1 MNYSARNLQ
10 LLYARQPD
18 LQDKKLEDVQPLQG
32 FELRRTPSGLLTAT
46 LQGCYLHSRYDPTRE
61 ARRIVE
67 TEAGTDTTAA
77 VLFGFGLGYLAE
89 AFVERHPGKPLVV
102 VEKQRSLFAQAL
114 ASRDLGKLLS
124 LANVFW
130 YIDEQPEAIMMGI
143 DSLPLGRLC
152 VLKLRSLLGSETP
165 YYSQVEVLLRSLFDK
180 REVNINT
187 LDRFGKLWI
196 RNLLANLEL
205 FTDVPGINLGRERF
219 AGIPALVLAAGPS
232 LDAVLPHLEGLRRR
246 MLVVAVDTSFRPCLQ
261 QGLQPDFLVTVDP
274 QYWNSR
280 HLDRLSLGAA
290 ILVSESS
297 AHPRV
302 FRLLNR
308 SKDCAFFVS
317 SFFPLGRYLEGII
330 GEKGPIGA
338 GGSVATTAWD
348 LSRYLGSRPIYLAG
362 LDLGFPGRRTHAG
375 GAFFEETMH
384 TLSCRLEP
392 VEQMSFSYLYHAGPS
407 PLPNYE
413 GGTTLS
419 DRRMLIYKW
428 WFENQMK
435 QQERAGGPATCN
447 LSGEAV
453 RIEGMPFADIQRLFE
468 LPVVRKQIDRA
479 LKDLK
484 RQASKIRSGPERRKR
499 LLAVKEGLD
508 SLAAELKLLETLA
521 HRGAELCSPAVS
533 SPTDAASARK
543 KESRDVLSELA
554 KVDRDILELS
564 SRQIAGFLFQP
575 LVRRIL
581 DHPEGPA
588 DYAEA
593 LANSRTLYRE
603 LEASASY
610 HLRLLSVTGRRP

>member
-10 LLYARQPD
+10 ALYARQPD
-18 LQDKKLEDVQPLQG
+18 LQDKKLEEIPPLPG
-32 FELRRTPSGLLTAT
+32 FEIHRTPSGLPTAT
-46 LQGCYLHSRYDPTRE
+46 LQGSYLHSRYDPARE

-67 TEAGTDTTAA
+67 REAGTETTAA

-89 AFVERHPGKPLVV
+89 AFAERHPGKPVVV

-114 ASRDLGKLLS
+114 GSRDLGKLLS

-143 DSLPLGRLC
+143 DTLPLRRLC
-152 VLKLRSLLGSETP
+152 VLKLRSLLGSEAP
-165 YYSQVEVLLRSLFDK
+165 YYGRVEALLRSLFDK

-205 FTDVPGINLGRERF
+205 FTDIPGINLGRGRF

-232 LDAVLPHLEGLRRR
+232 LDAVLPHLERLHRR
-246 MLVVAVDTSFRPCLQ
+246 MLVVAVDTSFRLCLQ
-261 QGLQPDFLVTVDP
+261 RGLQPDFLVTVDP

-280 HLDRLSLGAA
+280 HLDRLSIGAA

-297 AHPRV
+297 AHPRI

-308 SKDCAFFVS
+308 SRDCAFFVS
-317 SFFPLGRYLEGII
+317 SFFPLGRYLERII
-330 GEKGPIGA
+330 GEKGSIGA

-362 LDLGFPGRRTHAG
+362 LDLGFPGRRTHAS

-384 TLSCRLEP
+384 TLSCRFQP
-392 VEQMSFSYLYHAGPS
+392 VEQMSFSYLYQAGPS
-407 PLPNYE
+407 LLPNYE
-413 GGTTLS
+413 GGATLT

-435 QQERAGGPATCN
+435 QQERINGPATCN
-447 LSGEAV
+447 LSAGAV
-453 RIEGMPFADIQRLFE
+453 RIEGMPFTDIQGLFE
-468 LPVVRKQIDRA
+468 LPVVRERIDQV
-479 LKDLK
+479 LEGLK
-484 RQASKIRSGPERRKR
+484 RRASKMRAGPKRRER
-499 LLAVKEGLD
+499 LFAVREGLD
-508 SLAAELKLLETLA
+508 SLAAELKLLGSLA
-521 HRGAELCSPAVS
+521 HRGAELCSPAVLS
-533 SPTDAASARK
+533 LTDAASASK
-543 KESRDVLSELA
+543 KECQDVLSELA
-554 KVDRDILELS
+554 KLDREILDLS

-581 DHPEGPA
+581 DNPDGPA
-588 DYAEA
+588 DYAQA
-593 LANSRTLYRE
+593 LADSKTLYQE
-603 LEASASY
+603 LEDSASY
-610 HLRLLSVTGRRP
+610 HLRLLSGAGQRP